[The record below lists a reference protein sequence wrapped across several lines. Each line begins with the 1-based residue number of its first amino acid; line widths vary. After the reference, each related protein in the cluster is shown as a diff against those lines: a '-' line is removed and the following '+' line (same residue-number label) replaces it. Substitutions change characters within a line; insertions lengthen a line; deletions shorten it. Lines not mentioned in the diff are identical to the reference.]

1 MGRPASARPGVSSE
15 RASAPQTGG
24 RAEDRFRRALPPTG
38 VFVLV
43 LAGWEAAVRVL
54 GIQVFLLPAPSAIAL
69 TLASNAGFLL
79 EAAWYTAQEAI
90 AGFGIG
96 CGLGILVALLSVRW
110 RSVADALLPYSIA
123 ANSVPIIAFAPLA
136 IVWFGVEQGSK
147 VAIVATMTFFPA
159 MISTTRGLLSPD
171 PAALELM
178 RSYGATSRHVFL
190 KLRLPAALPFIFTAL
205 KVSASLSMIGAV
217 VGEFFGG
224 FARSLGVY
232 IISQTALFHTREA
245 WAAIIVACAF
255 GITFY
260 LAIAAAERL
269 VMPWHV
275 SVRR

>member
-1 MGRPASARPGVSSE
+1 MGGVPPPTEGPAWDGL
-15 RASAPQTGG
+15 
-24 RAEDRFRRALPPTG
+24 RRALPPAG
-38 VFVLV
+38 VFVLA
-43 LAGWEAAVRVL
+43 LAGWEAAVRSL
-54 GIQVFLLPAPSAIAL
+54 GIQFYLLPAPSAIAL
-69 TLASNAGFLL
+69 TLASNAGYLL
-79 EAAWYTAQEAI
+79 GAAWYTAEEAI
-90 AGFGIG
+90 AGFVAG
-96 CGLGILVALLSVRW
+96 CGLGILVALVSVRW
-110 RSVADALLPYSIA
+110 RPVADALLPFSIA

-147 VAIVATMTFFPA
+147 VAIVAMMTFFPT
-159 MISTTRGLLSPD
+159 MVSTTRGLLSPE

-178 RSYGATSRHVFL
+178 RSYGASPRHVFL
-190 KLRLPAALPFIFTAL
+190 KLRLPAALPFLFTAL

-260 LAIAAAERL
+260 LAIAGAERL
-269 VMPWHV
+269 AMPWHV

>member
-1 MGRPASARPGVSSE
+1 MAGASASRPPG
-15 RASAPQTGG
+15 AG
-24 RAEDRFRRALPPTG
+24 DRLRRALLPLG
-38 VFVLV
+38 IFVLV
-43 LAGWEAAVRVL
+43 LVGWEAAVRLL
-54 GIQVFLLPAPSAIAL
+54 GIQFYLLPAPAEIARN
-69 TLASNAGFLL
+69 LASNAAFLL
-79 EAAWYTAQEAI
+79 GATWYTAQEAI

-96 CGLGILVALLSVRW
+96 CGLGILVALVSVRW

-147 VAIVATMTFFPA
+147 VAIVAMMTFFPT
-159 MISTTRGLLSPD
+159 MISTIRGLLSPD
-171 PAALELM
+171 AAALELM
-178 RSYGATSRHVFL
+178 RSYGATPRQVFL

-232 IISQTALFHTREA
+232 IISETALFHTREA
-245 WAAIIVACAF
+245 WAAIVVACAF

-260 LAIAAAERL
+260 LVIAGVERL

-275 SVRR
+275 TVRR

>member
-1 MGRPASARPGVSSE
+1 MART
-15 RASAPQTGG
+15 AGG
-24 RAEDRFRRALPPTG
+24 PPRLEDRLRRALPPIG

-43 LAGWEAAVRVL
+43 LVGWETVVRSL
-54 GIQVFLLPAPSAIAL
+54 GIQFYLLPAPSEIAR
-69 TLASNAGFLL
+69 TLGANAAVLL
-79 EAAWYTAQEAI
+79 GAAWYTAAEAL
-90 AGFGIG
+90 AGFGVG
-96 CGLGILVALLSVRW
+96 CGLGVLVAVVSVRW
-110 RSVADALLPYSIA
+110 QSLADALLPYSIA

-147 VAIVATMTFFPA
+147 VAIVAMMTFFPT
-159 MISTTRGLLSPD
+159 MISTIRGLRSPD
-171 PAALELM
+171 PASLELM
-178 RSYGATSRHVFL
+178 RSYGATPRQVFV

-245 WAAIIVACAF
+245 WGAIIVACGF
-255 GITFY
+255 GIAFY
-260 LAIAAAERL
+260 LVIAGVEWL

-275 SVRR
+275 AARR